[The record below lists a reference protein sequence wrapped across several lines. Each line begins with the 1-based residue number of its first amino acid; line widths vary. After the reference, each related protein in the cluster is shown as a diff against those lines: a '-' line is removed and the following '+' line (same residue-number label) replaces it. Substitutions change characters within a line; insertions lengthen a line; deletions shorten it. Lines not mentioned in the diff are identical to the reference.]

1 MRHGLG
7 VHKVGGVVG
16 AGPVVLSKSNAV
28 VGVAVAVAAVGPAP
42 VSGAS
47 DGSAVAA
54 NARVDAEEF
63 KLAVAAAGL
72 EGVAMVVERV
82 PLSVV
87 ASPVAAL
94 VDVAA
99 VAVAV
104 VVATTAESVAME
116 DDAATPEVTSVA
128 EVEAV
133 ASVELRAVGTTVP
146 TGVVHEPAVDV
157 GKVVVV

>member
-28 VGVAVAVAAVGPAP
+28 VGVAVAVAAVGPVP
-42 VSGAS
+42 VSGTS
-47 DGSAVAA
+47 DGSAVTA
-54 NARVDAEEF
+54 NARVDEEEF
-63 KLAVAAAGL
+63 KLAVAAARL
-72 EGVAMVVERV
+72 EGIAMVVERV
-82 PLSVV
+82 PLRAV
-87 ASPVAAL
+87 ASPVVIL
-94 VDVAA
+94 VDVVAA
-99 VAVAV
+99 AV
-104 VVATTAESVAME
+104 VVATTAEFVAME

-128 EVEAV
+128 EMVAV